1 MRIVKGNW
9 PEARLVPHVAGLLLR
24 EVLGMKVEYVR
35 DRDEDGEIK
44 EANASR
50 MYDMLAKDEADLALT
65 LWPAKFFFTD
75 RKDALDSP
83 CPRSSTNRCM
93 TTVGNQ
99 GYQARSGWFI
109 NLNAVEGEE
118 ADWSTVLNL
127 YKPDARDRLMEGRD
141 PPHFQPRG

>member
-24 EVLGMKVEYVR
+24 EVLGMRVEYVQ
-35 DRDEDGEIK
+35 DGEK
-44 EANASR
+44 EADAAR
-50 MYDMLAKDEADLALT
+50 MYDMLAKNEADLALT

-75 RKDALDSP
+75 RKEALDSN
-83 CPRSSTNRCM
+83 CSRSSTNRCM

-109 NLNAVEGEE
+109 NMNAVDGEE

-127 YKPDARDRLMEGRD
+127 YKPDARDRLMKARD
-141 PPHFQPRG
+141 PHMSSPAVDLSC